1 MLTCPLEVVKTRF
14 QASSSSFERVHHVL
28 NDKKNSIK
36 LSSHL
41 NAKPQSAYSSLNVN
55 LNNLIRNTHLTHH
68 HKNVITNGLNFD
80 TTHLNSNQFQYSLTA
95 KSANASTAASAAA
108 ARSHQSR
115 WGSGIYLHMRFIV
128 EHEGYRA
135 LFKGLLP
142 NIVGVAPYRY
152 VLALAA
158 LSKRPWHLN
167 ALV

>member
-14 QASSSSFERVHHVL
+14 QASSTSFERVHHHVL
-28 NDKKNSIK
+28 NENKKNSMK

-68 HKNVITNGLNFD
+68 HKSVITNGLNFD
-80 TTHLNSNQFQYSLTA
+80 TTHLNNNQFQYSLT
-95 KSANASTAASAAA
+95 KSTTASSAAH
-108 ARSHQSR
+108 SHPR
-115 WGSGIYLHMRFIV
+115 LGSGIYLHLRFIV

-142 NIVGVAPYRY
+142 NIIGVAPYR
-152 VLALAA
+152 
-158 LSKRPWHLN
+158 
-167 ALV
+167 